1 MLAGMDESDTSPR
14 FASAPAGASMPDW
27 YPELLASVAAH
38 VSTGHRRAISAANT
52 ELLRAYWS
60 IGKEILG
67 RQHEEGWG
75 ARVIDRL
82 STDLK
87 SRFPTAKGYSP
98 RNLKYMRAFAAAW
111 PDRTIVQRSIAQ
123 LPWRHHIALLEK
135 LNDADLRLWYAAAAL
150 ERGWSRDVLAHQIA
164 GRFHERAGR
173 AVTNFASAL
182 QDERSDLA
190 QQATRDP
197 YLFDFIGTTESWRE
211 RELEE
216 NLVEHVG
223 KFLLELGQGFAF
235 LGRQVRLELGGD
247 EFYCDLLFYHVELRC
262 YVVIELKAVD
272 FDPAFLGQ
280 LGLYMAVVD
289 DRLAREGDKPTIGLL
304 LCRTKKNV
312 VAEYALRGY
321 RAPIGVAEW
330 TTAIT
335 TSLPDEFSS
344 SLPSVAE
351 LESELSIAPVGDPSP
366 EVPRTG
372 PAVRPR

>member
-1 MLAGMDESDTSPR
+1 MLAGMDESNTSPR
-14 FASAPAGASMPDW
+14 FASAPAAASMPDW

-38 VSTGHRRAISAANT
+38 VSTGHRRAVSAANA
-52 ELLRAYWS
+52 ELLMTYWS

-75 ARVIDRL
+75 TRVVDRL
-82 STDLK
+82 SADLK
-87 SRFPTAKGYSP
+87 TRFPSAKGFSP
-98 RNLKYMRAFAAAW
+98 RNLKYMRAFATAW
-111 PDRTIVQRSIAQ
+111 PDRTTVQRSIAQ

-135 LNDADLRLWYAAAAL
+135 LDDADLRLWYAAAAL

-182 QDERSDLA
+182 NDERSDLA

-223 KFLLELGQGFAF
+223 KFLLECQGFAF

-289 DRLAREGDKPTIGLL
+289 DRLARDGDKPTIGLL

-344 SLPSVAE
+344 SLPSIAE
-351 LESELSIAPVGDPSP
+351 LESELSITPVGDPPP
-366 EVPRTG
+366 ED
-372 PAVRPR
+372 A

>member
-1 MLAGMDESDTSPR
+1 
-14 FASAPAGASMPDW
+14 
-27 YPELLASVAAH
+27 
-38 VSTGHRRAISAANT
+38 
-52 ELLRAYWS
+52 
-60 IGKEILG
+60 
-67 RQHEEGWG
+67 
-75 ARVIDRL
+75 
-82 STDLK
+82 
-87 SRFPTAKGYSP
+87 
-98 RNLKYMRAFAAAW
+98 MRAFATAW

-135 LNDADLRLWYAAAAL
+135 LDDADLRLWYAAAAL

-164 GRFHERAGR
+164 GRFHERAAR

-216 NLVEHVG
+216 SLVEHVG
-223 KFLLELGQGFAF
+223 KFLLELGRGFAF

-289 DRLAREGDKPTIGLL
+289 DRLARDGDKPTIGLL

-344 SLPSVAE
+344 SLPSIAE
-351 LESELSIAPVGDPSP
+351 LESEL
-366 EVPRTG
+366 
-372 PAVRPR
+372 RPR